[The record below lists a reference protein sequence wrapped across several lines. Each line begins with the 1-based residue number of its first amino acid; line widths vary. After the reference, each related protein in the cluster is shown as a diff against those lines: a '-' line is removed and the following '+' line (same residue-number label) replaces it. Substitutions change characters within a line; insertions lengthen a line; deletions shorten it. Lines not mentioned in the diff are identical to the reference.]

1 MHSLL
6 LQMKKRSE
14 AKRVAVSP
22 IRKAIVFC
30 LVVSGALLGLLV
42 TNNAVVQTCAPPPP
56 NMVSWWPGDGN
67 ANDIKDGNNGT
78 LQNGATFAT
87 GMVDQAFLLDGIDDF
102 VDVGNA
108 PNLQVSP
115 SEFTVDAWVN
125 FNALSHPPGENNGA
139 PPGDMS
145 ILDKMSPSGVNTDG
159 WRLIKQ
165 DDNRF
170 WFCFGAGGDNG
181 CGDPAF
187 TVFSQTEAVTGADYH
202 VSAVKTSTTFS
213 IYVNGVLEDTRALP
227 SFTDSN
233 STDLLIGAN
242 SLEGAHLNGLIDEV
256 EIFNRALSASEIQG
270 IVNAGSAG
278 KCKASYAAQIQ
289 QPINSDGSSVFNVR
303 RGVVPVKF
311 TLTQDGT
318 PTCALPPA
326 TIAVTR
332 TAGGTTGAIDES
344 IYTGSA
350 DTGSNFRINGCQ
362 YIYNLTASALGVGT
376 YRVDIKINGQVVGS
390 AVFQLK

>member
-1 MHSLL
+1 
-6 LQMKKRSE
+6 
-14 AKRVAVSP
+14 
-22 IRKAIVFC
+22 
-30 LVVSGALLGLLV
+30 
-42 TNNAVVQTCAPPPP
+42 
-56 NMVSWWPGDGN
+56 MVSWWPGDGN

-78 LQNGATFAT
+78 LQNGVTFAT

-187 TVFSQTEAVTGADYH
+187 TVFSQTDAVTGADYH
-202 VSAVKTSTTFS
+202 VSAVKTSTIFS
-213 IYVNGVLEDTRALP
+213 IYVNGVLEDTRPLP

-242 SLEGAHLNGLIDEV
+242 ALEGAHLNGLIDEV
-256 EIFNRALSASEIQG
+256 EIFNRALSASEIQA

-278 KCKASYAAQIQ
+278 K
-289 QPINSDGSSVFNVR
+289 
-303 RGVVPVKF
+303 
-311 TLTQDGT
+311 
-318 PTCALPPA
+318 
-326 TIAVTR
+326 
-332 TAGGTTGAIDES
+332 
-344 IYTGSA
+344 
-350 DTGSNFRINGCQ
+350 
-362 YIYNLTASALGVGT
+362 
-376 YRVDIKINGQVVGS
+376 
-390 AVFQLK
+390 

>member
-1 MHSLL
+1 MHSPL

-14 AKRVAVSP
+14 AKGVAISP

-30 LVVSGALLGLLV
+30 LVVSGALLGLLA

-56 NMVSWWPGDGN
+56 NMVSWWPGAGN
-67 ANDIKDGNNGT
+67 ANHIKDGNNGT

-125 FNALSHPPGENNGA
+125 FNALSHPPGANNGA

-213 IYVNGVLEDTRALP
+213 IYVNGVLEDTSALP
-227 SFTDSN
+227 PFTYSN
-233 STDLLIGAN
+233 STDLLI
-242 SLEGAHLNGLIDEV
+242 S
-256 EIFNRALSASEIQG
+256 
-270 IVNAGSAG
+270 
-278 KCKASYAAQIQ
+278 
-289 QPINSDGSSVFNVR
+289 
-303 RGVVPVKF
+303 
-311 TLTQDGT
+311 
-318 PTCALPPA
+318 PT
-326 TIAVTR
+326 
-332 TAGGTTGAIDES
+332 
-344 IYTGSA
+344 
-350 DTGSNFRINGCQ
+350 
-362 YIYNLTASALGVGT
+362 
-376 YRVDIKINGQVVGS
+376 
-390 AVFQLK
+390 